1 MKPTRGRDANSIPN
15 GTLPLQHCAAN
26 NFSTSFLESKKVRST
41 GFQEKNGITRLLSQ
55 THWLVALTRFV
66 HPATRRLRL
75 SLFVAWPN
83 ASGPMNFSARASPAT
98 RVSRR
103 VCLRESLHRDLRA
116 MRQVSKQNDWTA
128 PTRIDALCTD
138 RPLRLHRQSITEKV
152 RGSRDEK
159 PRVENFPLVLVS

>member
-1 MKPTRGRDANSIPN
+1 MQTPSTEELFLYSLRCEQLFNEFPRVEKSSINRFP
-15 GTLPLQHCAAN
+15 
-26 NFSTSFLESKKVRST
+26 
-41 GFQEKNGITRLLSQ
+41 KNGITRLLSQ

-66 HPATRRLRL
+66 HPATRRLRF

-116 MRQVSKQNDWTA
+116 MRQVSKHNDWTA
-128 PTRIDALCTD
+128 PIKHVCALYRSAVTTA
-138 RPLRLHRQSITEKV
+138 SSV
-152 RGSRDEK
+152 NSREGAGQ
-159 PRVENFPLVLVS
+159 PR

>member
-1 MKPTRGRDANSIPN
+1 MKPTCGRDANSIHR
-15 GTLPLQHCAAN
+15 GTLPLQSALRTTFQRVSSN
-26 NFSTSFLESKKVRST
+26 RKKFDQPVS
-41 GFQEKNGITRLLSQ
+41 QEKNGITRLLSQ

-66 HPATRRLRL
+66 HPATGCLRF

-116 MRQVSKQNDWTA
+116 MRQVSKHNDWTA
-128 PTRIDALCTD
+128 PIKHVCALY
-138 RPLRLHRQSITEKV
+138 RPAVTTASSV
-152 RGSRDEK
+152 NSREGAGQ
-159 PRVENFPLVLVS
+159 PR